1 MRFLTVAQRNAN
13 IYRKPQFR
21 SWLYTVHRRSTW
33 SSTMSDSAPDTRQE
47 PQKECEHNEKK
58 TLLLIGGG
66 HAHVQVITDPR
77 FGEGGSQGMNVR
89 RVLLSESRTS
99 VYSGLVPAVIAN
111 LTSVESCEID
121 VEKLCDHYGVHF
133 VHGRATSID
142 AQARRV
148 TFEPVLSDE
157 STNDSDEIGQDNGE
171 NKGSAII
178 TQTLRYSVLSMN
190 VGSVTPPVKGMN
202 LFPKGVI
209 VPTRPIAGLVRSL
222 QHTQDRDQFRILIV
236 GAGHAGIELALAV
249 HARFPSAHVTVA
261 GKGTSSKSKKK
272 RRLDDDRMKNG
283 WNKPKKAIEMAAAQ
297 MRKAGVTFLEDY
309 TVTELH
315 PPGTAMVTKTTTDR
329 ATSAKTAVS
338 SEETQVGFDVAVL
351 ATGAAPRPLLKR
363 TDLPLT
369 DDGWMAV
376 NASLQSLHSDGT
388 VFAAG
393 DCISITSTATTNQLT
408 NTVES
413 ILPLPKAGVFAVRQG
428 PVLAHNLW
436 VSLGGMSDAAAESTK
451 LRDYVPQT
459 NFLSL
464 ISTGDGRAIGTKY
477 GVAFSGTWVFRLK
490 MYIDEAWQNRFRV
503 CGEGKSDIESIS
515 FSGTALE
522 AAAVL
527 IAADDIRPDDC
538 FDTQW
543 AILKRM
549 DADKLFRD
557 AVLESI
563 LTKERGDR

>member
-1 MRFLTVAQRNAN
+1 M
-13 IYRKPQFR
+13 
-21 SWLYTVHRRSTW
+21 ST
-33 SSTMSDSAPDTRQE
+33 SVPDTRQE
-47 PQKECEHNEKK
+47 PQKGCEHHEKK

-77 FGEGGSQGMNVR
+77 FGEGENQGMNVR
-89 RVLLSESRTS
+89 RVLLSDSRMS
-99 VYSGLVPAVIAN
+99 VYSGLVPAAIAN

-133 VHGRATSID
+133 IHGRATSID

-148 TFEPVLSDE
+148 TFQPVLSDE
-157 STNDSDEIGQDNGE
+157 SAYNSDETGQHDNDESKGE
-171 NKGSAII
+171 AII

-190 VGSVTPPVKGMN
+190 VGSVTPPVKGVNM
-202 LFPKGVI
+202 FPKGVI

-222 QHTQDRDQFRILIV
+222 QQTQDRGQFRILVV

-249 HARFPSAHVTVA
+249 HARFPRALVTVV

-272 RRLDDDRMKNG
+272 RGLDDDSMKNS
-283 WNKPKKAIEMAAAQ
+283 WNKTNKAIEMAAAK

-309 TVTELH
+309 TVTELR
-315 PPGTAMVTKTTTDR
+315 PPGTALVTEATTDR
-329 ATSAKTAVS
+329 TTSAKTAVC
-338 SEETQVGFDVAVL
+338 SEETPIGFDVAVL
-351 ATGAAPRPLLKR
+351 ATGAAPPPLLKC

-369 DDGWMAV
+369 EDGWMAV

-393 DCISITSTATTNQLT
+393 DCISITSTDQAAQK
-408 NTVES
+408 

-428 PVLAHNLW
+428 PILAHNLW
-436 VSLGGMSDAAAESTK
+436 VSLGGMPDTAAAESTK

-477 GVAFSGTWVFRLK
+477 GAAFSGTWVFRLK
-490 MYIDEAWQNRFRV
+490 MYIDETWQNRFRV

-515 FSGTALE
+515 FSGTPLE

-549 DADKLFRD
+549 DADKMFRD

-563 LTKERGDR
+563 LREERP